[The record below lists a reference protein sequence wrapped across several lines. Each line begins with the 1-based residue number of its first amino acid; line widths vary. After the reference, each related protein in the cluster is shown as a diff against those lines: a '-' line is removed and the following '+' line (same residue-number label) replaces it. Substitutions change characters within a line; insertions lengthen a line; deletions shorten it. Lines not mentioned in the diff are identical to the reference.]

1 MSGIYIHI
9 PFCKQAC
16 HYCDFHFSTSMKKKD
31 EMVIAL
37 AKEIRM
43 RKSEFKDEIIE
54 TIYLGGGTP
63 SVLTTTE
70 IQFLIDA
77 VYENYSVSEN
87 PEITLEANP
96 DDLSKER
103 IMELSNSPI
112 NRLSIGVQ
120 SFFEDDLAMMNR
132 AHNSV
137 EARKCLK
144 EATKYFDNISLDL
157 IYGIPDPSQNGEQAK
172 QMSNEKWKQNIE
184 TALSFGVPHISSYAL
199 TVEPKTALNKL
210 IQTGKIAKPNDDLA
224 QEHFTILVETL
235 EANGFIHYELSNFG
249 KENYFSKNNSAYWLG
264 KKYIGI
270 GPSAHSYD
278 GISRSWNV
286 SNNTIY
292 LKSLEENKL
301 PNETEILSKTDRYNE
316 YIMTGLRTIW
326 GVSLDRI
333 LAEFGSEYLD
343 YLYIQAEKHIK
354 SNVIE
359 IVTSSDFAF
368 GRNRIEKILRTT
380 KKGKFLTDGIASDLF
395 FINSK

>member
-1 MSGIYIHI
+1 
-9 PFCKQAC
+9 
-16 HYCDFHFSTSMKKKD
+16 MKKKD

-210 IQTGKIAKPNDDLA
+210 IQTGKIDKPNDDLA

-278 GISRSWNV
+278 GISRSWNI